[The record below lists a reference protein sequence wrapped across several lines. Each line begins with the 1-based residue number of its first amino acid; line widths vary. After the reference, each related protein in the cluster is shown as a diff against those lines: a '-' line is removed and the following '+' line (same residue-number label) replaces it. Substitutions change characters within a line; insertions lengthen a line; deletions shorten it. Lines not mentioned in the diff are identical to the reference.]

1 MHLGNETSEF
11 QVALICRERQAGTG
25 VKGSQIDDEEPREE
39 KEEKDWKIRPIAF
52 QVLYINQVY
61 SSLMRVR
68 KFRITCSCRFINK
81 FLIRTLK
88 LKRLLRRFGP
98 ATEKTRR

>member
-11 QVALICRERQAGTG
+11 QSTPTCRERQAGTG

-61 SSLMRVR
+61 SSLMRVW
-68 KFRITCSCRFINK
+68 KFRITSSCRFIHK
-81 FLIRTLK
+81 FLTRTLK
-88 LKRLLRRFGP
+88 LKRLLRRSGP